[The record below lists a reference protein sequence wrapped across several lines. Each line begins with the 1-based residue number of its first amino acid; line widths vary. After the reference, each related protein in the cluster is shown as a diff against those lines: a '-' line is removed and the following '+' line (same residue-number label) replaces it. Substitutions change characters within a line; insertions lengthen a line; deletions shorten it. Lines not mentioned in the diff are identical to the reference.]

1 MIPTKMIVITQVFQS
16 LYEYNNV
23 LPLLD
28 ADGDGGDI
36 GLDPVVGIM
45 TVDGTVADGFVVGV
59 GMIRDIVG
67 IDESLMLTEVG
78 FTDDDVG
85 KLDAINPTGDG
96 TGAVCNIRNSS
107 VATTVFDDNII
118 IIIININNV
127 IKIVVIEFTFFIIIT
142 FIFSATTK
150 NIWSNLFSCLVIIP
164 LFDCSESTINVS
176 PFLYCEIR

>member
-1 MIPTKMIVITQVFQS
+1 MIPTTMIVITKVFQS

-23 LPLLD
+23 IPLLD

-45 TVDGTVADGFVVGV
+45 TAVGTVADGFVVGV

-67 IDESLMLTEVG
+67 IDESLVLTELG

-96 TGAVCNIRNSS
+96 TGAVCNTRSSS
-107 VATTVFDDNII
+107 VATTIFVDITII
-118 IIIININNV
+118 IMININNV
-127 IKIVVIEFTFFIIIT
+127 IKIVIDFIFFIIIT
-142 FIFSATTK
+142 FIFPSNNKTK
-150 NIWSNLFSCLVIIP
+150 
-164 LFDCSESTINVS
+164 
-176 PFLYCEIR
+176 